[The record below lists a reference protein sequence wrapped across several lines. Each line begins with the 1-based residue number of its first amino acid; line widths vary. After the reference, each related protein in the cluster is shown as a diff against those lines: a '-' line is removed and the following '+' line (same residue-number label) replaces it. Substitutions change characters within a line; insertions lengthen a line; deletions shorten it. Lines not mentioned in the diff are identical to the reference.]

1 MTKYDPAEII
11 LSIIYYSS
19 GSYSPEEIVEIMETI
34 AMYQPDA
41 MTEKRATAGLRI
53 VPINTNEYVFDD

>member
-1 MTKYDPAEII
+1 MTKYDATEVI

-19 GSYSPEEIVEIMETI
+19 GAYSPEEIVQIMETI
-34 AMYQPDA
+34 AMYEPEVVTDKKA
-41 MTEKRATAGLRI
+41 KAGLRI

>member
-34 AMYQPDA
+34 AMYQPGA
-41 MTEKRATAGLRI
+41 MTEKRTTAGLRI

>member
-34 AMYQPDA
+34 AMYQPEA
-41 MTEKRATAGLRI
+41 MTEKRTTAELRI
-53 VPINTNEYVFDD
+53 VPINTNEYAFDD

>member
-34 AMYQPDA
+34 AMYQPEA
-41 MTEKRATAGLRI
+41 MTEKRTSAGLRI